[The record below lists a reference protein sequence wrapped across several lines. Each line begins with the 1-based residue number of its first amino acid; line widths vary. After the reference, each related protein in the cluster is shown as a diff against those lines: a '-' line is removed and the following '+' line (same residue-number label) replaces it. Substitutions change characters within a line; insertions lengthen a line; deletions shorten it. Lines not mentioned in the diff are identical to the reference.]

1 MLILAAVQRGLLRE
15 GVPRSLSVF
24 CHALLPCV
32 LYNVLL
38 LMVGIMPACQQ
49 HATEPGLRPTV
60 AHLARGKNTFTL
72 SLESTDLSRS
82 ILVKPE
88 NLRVADNAGAA
99 YAVVL
104 SVRPIEDQVNKLI
117 LPREKTQIRYVLD
130 RSIPDSVTSLTFTLE
145 HLEAQEGTGSGT
157 FALPSLQ
164 WTERLTALE
173 QSAAAVDSDPATIVP
188 SSEDDPDSL
197 LVLQIDNLR
206 RGCRRFDLIIENKAK
221 DRTFTVGI
229 LDKVL
234 ISDNMGNPYHV
245 DQFNI
250 PDSMHSFQRTVAPQA
265 FIRVPIV
272 VADPIAKKSQE
283 VQFYF
288 ESISAMLDSGTS
300 YSLRPRQ
307 WTEQPR
313 DATRSEVAE
322 DQKIPPSI
330 DRQKA
335 QMRREAEEHF
345 KRVDNFIKK
354 MEQGKR
360 ESAAKKAEA
369 LR

>member
-1 MLILAAVQRGLLRE
+1 MLGASTHLSSLCLHRSFPQWLLFSIWLGILTV
-15 GVPRSLSVF
+15 S
-24 CHALLPCV
+24 
-32 LYNVLL
+32 
-38 LMVGIMPACQQ
+38 PACSWK
-49 HATEPGLRPTV
+49 TPGPTMDVSLRPTV
-60 AHLARGKNTFTL
+60 EHLVHNKNSFTL
-72 SLESTDLSRS
+72 SLENIDPSRS

-88 NLRVADNAGAA
+88 NLRVVDNAGAA

-117 LPREKTQIRYVLD
+117 LPREKTKIRYVLD

-145 HLEAQEGTGSGT
+145 HLEAQEGTGPGT
-157 FALPSLQ
+157 FALPSLR

-173 QSAAAVDSDPATIVP
+173 QSAAAVDSDPTGTVP
-188 SSEDDPDSL
+188 SSGDDPDSL

-229 LDKVL
+229 LDKLL
-234 ISDNMGNPYHV
+234 ISDKIGNPYYV

-272 VADPIAKKSQE
+272 VTDPIAKKAQE

-288 ESISAMLDSGTS
+288 ESISATLDSGIS
-300 YSLRPRQ
+300 YSLRPRR

-313 DATRSEVAE
+313 DATRSELAE
-322 DQKIPPSI
+322 DKKIPPSI
-330 DRQKA
+330 DRQEA

-345 KRVDNFIKK
+345 KRLDSLRKEI
-354 MEQGKR
+354 EQGKR